1 MTTPELVIVA
11 EWACNQAKTLIPR
24 VREASQK
31 VSRAQ
36 YPTLNSITAEDGMG
50 DPDVARLRIAANSL
64 IYVYAHVLA
73 GGTLNEADMKRA
85 ADILN
90 AAWGQ
95 GRIDRALDQ
104 IEIEINA
111 AAKQGLGKASKECSG
126 EEFFTEPMIV
136 GEWPS
141 NSRGDI
147 GRVSIEFFK
156 GTCAIYLFRWFED
169 DGQMIPGKGNLI
181 AISVKNLPTFAEVM
195 ARAVAF
201 ARERGLIEA
210 AYDNQAP
217 QAKKESAEDRS
228 CRETIAS

>member
-11 EWACNQAKTLIPR
+11 EWACNQANILIPR

-36 YPTLNSITAEDGMG
+36 YPTLDSILTAERGVA
-50 DPDVARLRIAANSL
+50 DPDVGRLRAAVNLL

-85 ADILN
+85 TDILN
-90 AAWGQ
+90 AAWSQGQ
-95 GRIDRALDQ
+95 IDRALDQ

-111 AAKQGLGKASKECSG
+111 AVKQGLASKEYSG
-126 EEFFTEPMIV
+126 GESFTEPMIV
-136 GEWPS
+136 GEWLS
-141 NSRGDI
+141 NSRGDM
-147 GRVSIEFFK
+147 GRVSVEFFK
-156 GTCAIYLFRWFED
+156 GTCAIHLFRWFED

-210 AYDNQAP
+210 ANQAL
-217 QAKKESAEDRS
+217 
-228 CRETIAS
+228 RETITSE